1 MPGKQIIN
9 LGYANGWKDGDYN
22 SELVREIREKGGK
35 FEMFNIGRC
44 DNKFVYEDD
53 EKVVIYYVDS
63 SD

>member
-35 FEMFNIGRC
+35 FEEINIGRC

-53 EKVVIYYVDS
+53 EKIVIYYVDS